1 MSELE
6 ELVFRLSNAHGISGY
21 EDEIREIVRAELE
34 EHVDEIKVDR
44 MGNIV
49 CVKNGNDF
57 TEMIAA
63 HMDEIGFMVKYI
75 EENGYLRIT
84 PIGGW
89 FSQTAVNQRVI
100 LHGKKGKVLGV
111 LGCKPPHF
119 MKDEERKKIIEIR
132 DMFIDIGAET
142 KDEVREMGVDIGTP
156 VTIDRECR
164 KIGKY
169 ITGKAMDD
177 RAGVAVMVEAVKR
190 TETDA
195 TVFAVGTVQEEVG
208 LKGAR
213 TSAYSITPDVAIA
226 LDTAPSTDFPGAE
239 NVKIDVKLEK
249 GPVIT
254 VADAS
259 GRGLIA
265 SRKVLEWLVETAG
278 NYKIEHQLEVGEGG
292 TTDATA
298 IHLTK
303 EGIPTGVV
311 SVPAR
316 YIHTPVEVIS
326 LKDVDLSAELVAR
339 ALETAPDY
347 FRDEWHQKMKK

>member
-1 MSELE
+1 MGGIE
-6 ELVFRLSNAHGISGY
+6 ELITKLSNAHGISGY
-21 EDEIREIVRAELE
+21 EDEIRDIVKEELE
-34 EHVDEIKVDR
+34 DYVDEIKVDR
-44 MGNIV
+44 MGNII

-57 TEMIAA
+57 TQMIAA

-75 EENGYLRIT
+75 EESGYLRIT

-100 LHGKKGKVLGV
+100 LHGRKGKILGV

-119 MKDEERKKIIEIR
+119 MKEDERKKVIEIR
-132 DMFIDIGAET
+132 DMFIDVGAGN
-142 KDEVREMGVDIGTP
+142 KDEVKEMGIEIGTP

-164 KIGKY
+164 KLGKF

-177 RAGVAVMVEAVKR
+177 RAGVAVMIEALKR
-190 TETDA
+190 TETDS

-213 TSAYSITPDVAIA
+213 TSAYKITPDVALA

-259 GRGLIA
+259 GRGIIA
-265 SRKVLEWLVETAG
+265 PKKILDWLVETAEK
-278 NYKIEHQLEVGEGG
+278 NKIEYQLEVGEGG

-303 EGIPTGVV
+303 EGIPTGVI

-326 LKDVDLSAELVAR
+326 LKDLELSAELVAK
-339 ALETAPDY
+339 ALETSHNY
-347 FRDEWHQKMKK
+347 FKNI